1 VATATFRIEERR
13 EVEEQIRA
21 RRVQYAL
28 NVSRYL
34 VVGAGVLG
42 GGTLVAW
49 LVVRQY
55 AQLLAASLILLQL
68 AACAVVLPV
77 LVRRGRRTL
86 GAYLVLGSMLLVNSG
101 AFWLAP
107 WTSFGALV
115 GYLITVLVANLILDE
130 GGRRR
135 MSMLIVVLLA
145 SNVALSGIIVMEAP
159 APLDGRVST
168 LLRIAFSVL
177 PFLVASLVVHGL
189 VMNQENSFRESRLA
203 GREVGERVVVERE
216 QRERL
221 EQANLQIEER
231 AALERAQSRRLRHL
245 FVQINETA
253 SELSSAAAEILA
265 VTQQQVLT
273 AGEQS
278 VAISQTMTTMDE
290 VRSIVE
296 QTVVR
301 AQEVAQSARRSVE
314 VSHAGE
320 GAVQETMESMV
331 QIRGR
336 VEGIAANILALTQ
349 QTEQIGQIISA
360 VNDIA
365 SQSNMLALNASVE
378 AARAGEHGKG
388 FAVVA
393 EEVRSLAE
401 QSRHATVRVRAIL
414 SDVLQATQMTGVA
427 TEEGATEVDRGA
439 LSASRMGRAIR
450 DLSQVIA
457 ESSEAAAQMVAGGQQ
472 QTSGIEQIA
481 LAMRDINEAT
491 MQSLESIR
499 QAERAA
505 TDLNDLARRLAES
518 VVEFEL

>member
-1 VATATFRIEERR
+1 MATATFRIEERR

-28 NVSRYL
+28 NVTRYL

-42 GGTLVAW
+42 AGALVTW
-49 LVVRQY
+49 LFVRQY
-55 AQLLAASLILLQL
+55 GQLLAASLILLQL
-68 AACAVVLPV
+68 TVCAVLFPA
-77 LVRRGRRTL
+77 LARRGRRTL
-86 GAYLVLGSMLLVNSG
+86 GAYLVLGSMLVTNVG
-101 AFWLAP
+101 AFFLAP
-107 WTSFGALV
+107 WTSFGALA
-115 GYLITVLVANLILDE
+115 GYLITVLVTNLILDE
-130 GGRRR
+130 RGRR
-135 MSMLIVVLLA
+135 LTNLVIVLLLA
-145 SNVALSGIIVMEAP
+145 GNVALSGIVVMEAP
-159 APLDGRVST
+159 APLDGRVASF
-168 LLRIAFSVL
+168 LRIAFSVI
-177 PFLVASLVVHGL
+177 PFLVASLIVHGL
-189 VMNQENSFRESRLA
+189 VVNQEDYFRQSRLA
-203 GREVGERVVVERE
+203 GKEVGERIVAERD

-245 FVQINETA
+245 FGQINDTA
-253 SELSSAAAEILA
+253 SQLSSAAAEILA
-265 VTQQQVLT
+265 ATRQQVLT

-278 VAISQTMTTMDE
+278 AAISQTMTTMDE
-290 VRSIVE
+290 VRGIAE

-301 AQEVAQSARRSVE
+301 AQDVAQSARRSVE

-320 GAVQETMESMV
+320 GAVQDTIGSMV
-331 QIRGR
+331 QIRER

-378 AARAGEHGKG
+378 AARAGEQGKG

-401 QSRHATVRVRAIL
+401 QSRHATVQVRAIL

-427 TEEGATEVDRGA
+427 TEEGAAEVDKGA

-450 DLSQVIA
+450 DLNQVIA
-457 ESSEAAAQMVAGGQQ
+457 QSSEAAAQMVAGGQQ

-481 LAMRDINEAT
+481 LAMQNINQAT

-505 TDLNDLARRLAES
+505 TDLNDLARQLAES